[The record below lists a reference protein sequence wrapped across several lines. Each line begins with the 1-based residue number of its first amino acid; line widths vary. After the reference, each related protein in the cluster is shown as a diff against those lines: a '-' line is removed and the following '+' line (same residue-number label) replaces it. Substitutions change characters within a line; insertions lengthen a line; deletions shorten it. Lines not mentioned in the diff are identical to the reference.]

1 MLQQGAAPAACPTV
15 TTTPQTPV
23 QPLPTQTA
31 VEGTKAGTGGPGSAG
46 SSGTEVLAGKTG
58 MLPHTGPATRLG
70 WLIGA
75 ALLLLLAGTGLMALP
90 GAVRRQG

>member
-1 MLQQGAAPAACPTV
+1 
-15 TTTPQTPV
+15 
-23 QPLPTQTA
+23 
-31 VEGTKAGTGGPGSAG
+31 
-46 SSGTEVLAGKTG
+46 

-90 GAVRRQG
+90 GAVRREG